1 MQKAKLAPDTE
12 GQTMQNRSV
21 STCAN
26 PTCDAK
32 FKRLGDGKLFV
43 RPAQKES
50 DSGTQ
55 KVLWLCSRCSQEWDL
70 KYDRRKQT
78 FQLVRTDRAA

>member
-1 MQKAKLAPDTE
+1 MQKAKLSPEPE
-12 GQTMQNRSV
+12 GGNMQNRSV

-26 PTCDAK
+26 PSCNAE

-43 RPAQKES
+43 RPAK
-50 DSGTQ
+50 DSETGLTQ
-55 KVLWLCSRCSQEWDL
+55 KVLWLCARCSREFDL

-78 FQLVRTDRAA
+78 FQLVRASHAA